1 MPQMTRRRAIGAGV
15 AGIAA
20 VGGYLTVARG
30 RSTAG
35 DPAAV
40 GAGAMDDTLAPPT
53 LGDGAVGVAVFT
65 DFACPACRAFSTRIT
80 PQLRSDHVAAGHITY
95 VHRDFPLDFHE
106 WARPVANAARAIQ
119 DEAGTAA
126 FWSFSEAAFAE
137 AAFGRDPTYSYDLI
151 ERLGDRVA
159 DAGAV
164 VRTAAADRVYTERID
179 ADKTL
184 GERLGVQGTPTV
196 FVDGELISTDGVNS
210 WSAYYRAID
219 DAITARL

>member
-1 MPQMTRRRAIGAGV
+1 MPRITRRRAIGAGV
-15 AGIAA
+15 TGIAA

-30 RSTAG
+30 GSTAD

-65 DFACPACRAFSTRIT
+65 DLACPACGAFSQRIT
-80 PQLRSDHVAAGHITY
+80 PQLRSAHVATGHITY
-95 VHRDFPLDFHE
+95 VHRDFPLDVHK

-119 DEAGTAA
+119 DEAGSAA
-126 FWSFSEAAFAE
+126 FWSFIEAAFAE
-137 AAFGRDPTYSYDLI
+137 AAFDRDSPYSYDLI
-151 ERLGDRVA
+151 ERLGDRIA

-164 VRTAAADRVYTERID
+164 ARTAAADRAYAERID

-184 GERLGVQGTPTV
+184 GERLGVQ
-196 FVDGELISTDGVNS
+196 
-210 WSAYYRAID
+210 
-219 DAITARL
+219 